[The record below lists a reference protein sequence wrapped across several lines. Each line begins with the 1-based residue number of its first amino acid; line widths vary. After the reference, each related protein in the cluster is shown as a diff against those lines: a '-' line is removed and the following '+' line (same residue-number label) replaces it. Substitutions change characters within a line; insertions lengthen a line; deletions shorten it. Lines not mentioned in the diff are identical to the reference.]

1 MSRSI
6 CRLLSR
12 WVACVAVFVVS
23 MAAQERA
30 PIAFT
35 NVNVVPM
42 SRDTVLMD
50 RTVVVQDGKLRSIGP
65 SSMSLPQGATVIDG
79 RGKYLIPALSD
90 MHVHLEGDPW
100 NIMFADEGKYTKDE
114 VDFDDI
120 LFVYAAHGV
129 AMVDVMFAFPEHLGL
144 RERVR
149 RGELLG
155 PRLILS
161 RMIDGAGKAWPPP
174 LDVWINSPA
183 EAARAVEQMHAEGYD
198 RVKVYSF
205 LDRASYD
212 TIVATGKRLSM
223 PVDGHIPFATSVEH
237 VVASGQKMI
246 AHAEEVMKFAKTYDA
261 GEAERLA
268 SFLASSQTWLTSA
281 LVLNLN
287 LNALL
292 EDSSAEFSKAGT
304 DLLHPMAKGIWA
316 YVYGNLYKPI
326 PEKGRRSMVD
336 GYDGFLRPFVK
347 ALHTRGGRLM
357 AGTDAPVP
365 STLPGS
371 ALHQELEELVRA
383 GLTPY
388 EALKTS
394 TTNPY
399 EFLGELDRSGTVE
412 AGKQA
417 DLVLLDGDPRADIS
431 NVRRIAGVMR
441 QGQWIPRNEIDR
453 RVAQIRAS
461 YRALGERKRVW

>member
-1 MSRSI
+1 MNYSI
-6 CRLLSR
+6 RR
-12 WVACVAVFVVS
+12 IVAPGAVILFFAVVPV
-23 MAAQERA
+23 AAQDA
-30 PIAFT
+30 PTFIFT
-35 NVNVVPM
+35 QVNVIPM
-42 SRDTVLMD
+42 NCDTVLMD
-50 RTVVVQDGKLRSIGP
+50 RTVVVQDGRIRSIGP
-65 SSMSLPQGATVIDG
+65 ISEGLPHGATVIDG
-79 RGKYLIPALSD
+79 KGKYLIPALSD

-100 NIMFADEGKYTKDE
+100 NIMFADEGRYTKDE
-114 VDFDDI
+114 IDFKDI
-120 LFVYAAHGV
+120 LFVYAAHGI
-129 AMVDVMFAFPEHLGL
+129 ALVDVMFAFPEHLEL
-144 RERVR
+144 RERVN

-174 LDVWINSPA
+174 LGVWINTPA

-205 LDRASYD
+205 LDRSSYD

-237 VVASGQKMI
+237 VVASGQGMI

-261 GEAERLA
+261 GEADRLA
-268 SFLASSQTWLTSA
+268 SFLAASQTWVTSA

-292 EDSSAEFSKAGT
+292 RDSSAEFSKAGT

-326 PEKGRRSMVD
+326 PVQGRRSMAD
-336 GYDGFLRPFVK
+336 GYDRFLRPFVK
-347 ALHTRGGRLM
+347 ALQARGGKLM

-371 ALHQELEELVRA
+371 ALHQELEELVKA
-383 GLTPY
+383 GLSPY
-388 EALKTS
+388 ETLRTS

-399 EFLGELDRSGTVE
+399 EFLGELDRNGTVE
-412 AGKQA
+412 VGKRA
-417 DLVLLDGDPRADIS
+417 DLVLLDGDPLGSID
-431 NVRRIAGVMR
+431 NVRRIAGVMM
-441 QGQWIPRNEIDR
+441 QGRWIPRTLIEQRLDR
-453 RVAQIRAS
+453 IRSS
-461 YRALGERKRVW
+461 YRDLGDQKRAW